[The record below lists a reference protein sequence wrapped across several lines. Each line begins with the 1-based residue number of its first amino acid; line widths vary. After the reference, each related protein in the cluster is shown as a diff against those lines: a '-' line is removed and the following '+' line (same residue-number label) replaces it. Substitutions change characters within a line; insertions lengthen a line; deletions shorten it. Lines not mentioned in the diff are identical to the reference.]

1 MKLFWA
7 FAIVAI
13 ALMAFAI
20 YLSMFSRME
29 IEEQIIEEQ
38 QNQQQ
43 IVPAPGKD
51 AAVWPLPVSETA

>member
-20 YLSMFSRME
+20 YLSMFERME
-29 IEEQIIEEQ
+29 IKEDLIEEQ
-38 QNQQQ
+38 EKQQQ
-43 IVPAPGKD
+43 IAPPPEKDD
-51 AAVWPLPVSETA
+51 AAWPLPVSETA

>member
-1 MKLFWA
+1 MRLFWA

-29 IEEQIIEEQ
+29 VEDDLIKEKDQ
-38 QNQQQ
+38 QLQEL
-43 IVPAPGKD
+43 PANVG
-51 AAVWPLPVSETA
+51 ARLLPVKELV

>member
-43 IVPAPGKD
+43 QQIAPAAEKD
-51 AAVWPLPVSETA
+51 AAA

>member
-29 IEEQIIEEQ
+29 VEEQMLEDKEQ
-38 QNQQQ
+38 LQQKQ
-43 IVPAPGKD
+43 DAPAGN
-51 AAVWPLPVSETA
+51 AAWPLPVSETA